1 MRTSRVVFTLAV
13 IGAIA
18 GGVYYWMLGTT
29 AQQSAGQR
37 QRTGGPVSILAEA
50 ARTADVPVYLEGVG
64 SAKARNT
71 VTVRAQVDG
80 KLLSVNF
87 KEGQDVRKGD
97 VLAKID
103 PVTYKAQLDQATA
116 KKALDEALLANSR
129 RDLER
134 YEKVGTLAITQQ
146 QIDTQRALIA
156 QQEAQI
162 KQDEASIENLDA
174 ILGYTDIVAP
184 IDGRTGIRQVDE
196 GNIVHAGDTTGIVVI
211 TEIRPISVMFTL
223 PQQNL
228 PTLSRAS
235 AVGTLTAEAFTTDSH
250 EMLDTGILQ
259 VIDNQVDPTT
269 GTVRLKADFPNTKLQ
284 LWPGQFVNV
293 RLLVDTLRNVV
304 VAPTAA
310 VQRGPNGP
318 YVYVVNDDKT
328 VTMRTVKVAQQDEKD
343 AVFAEGVKADENVVT
358 SGFSRLE
365 DGAKVKI
372 GDRSTSPSTTAPA
385 GNRPNADD
393 GKPPE
398 GQSNKAD
405 ASGVTSSLQAGLAE
419 AQPDP
424 AQRKH
429 KHHRDNGGVQ

>member
-1 MRTSRVVFTLAV
+1 MRTSRLVFTLAV
-13 IGAIA
+13 VGAIA
-18 GGVYYWMLGTT
+18 GGVYYWMQGTT
-29 AQQSAGQR
+29 SDQNANGR
-37 QRTGGPVSILAEA
+37 QRGGPVSILAEP

-87 KEGQDVRKGD
+87 KEGQDVKKGD

-103 PVTYKAQLDQATA
+103 PVTYKAQLDQAVA
-116 KKALDEALLANSR
+116 KKALDEALLANTKH
-129 RDLER
+129 DLER
-134 YEKVGTLAITQQ
+134 FEKVGTLAITQQ
-146 QIDTQRALIA
+146 QIDTQRALIK
-156 QQEAQI
+156 QQEAQVQ
-162 KQDEASIENLDA
+162 QDEASIENLTA

-196 GNIVHAGDTTGIVVI
+196 GNIVHAGDAGGIVVI
-211 TEIRPISVMFTL
+211 TEIKPISVIFTL

-235 AVGTLTAEAFTTDSH
+235 ASGVLQAEAFTTDGH
-250 EMLDTGILQ
+250 EMLDTGTLQ

-269 GTVRLKADFPNTKLQ
+269 GTVRLKADFPNAKLQ

-304 VAPTAA
+304 VAPTAS

-318 YVYVVNDDKT
+318 YVFVVNDDKT
-328 VTMRTVKVAQQDEKD
+328 VTMRPVKVAQQDEKD
-343 AVFAEGVKADENVVT
+343 AVFSEGLKAGESVVT

-365 DGAKVKI
+365 DGAKVKV
-372 GDRSTSPSTTAPA
+372 GDRSAPQSPGAPTAATPRSSADGKQQDGRRRKAEASASPSPVQT
-385 GNRPNADD
+385 
-393 GKPPE
+393 
-398 GQSNKAD
+398 
-405 ASGVTSSLQAGLAE
+405 GLAE
-419 AQPDP
+419 AQPDGD
-424 AQRKH
+424 QRKH
-429 KHHRDNGGVQ
+429 RHRENGGTQ